1 MMTPAALTSRLVSD
15 PTLRVRVGARIYATR
30 PPQPATADYIVWQRV
45 GAQPIETLTG
55 ATGNQFDLVQF
66 SILATDFDTAEA
78 IANALVAC
86 LDGVP
91 LSTGDN
97 PTLQGAR
104 DGGWDAELR
113 LYRMDRD
120 FLI

>member
-1 MMTPAALTSRLVSD
+1 MMTPAALTSRLVAN
-15 PTLRVRVGARIYATR
+15 PTLRARVGARIYAVR
-30 PPQPATADYIVWQRV
+30 PPQPATADYIIWQRI

-66 SILATDFDTAEA
+66 SIFSTDFDAGEA
-78 IANALVAC
+78 IALALVDC

-91 LSTGDN
+91 LATGDN
-97 PTLQGAR
+97 PTLQSRR
-104 DGGWDAELR
+104 DGGFDAELR
-113 LYRMDRD
+113 LYRQDAD